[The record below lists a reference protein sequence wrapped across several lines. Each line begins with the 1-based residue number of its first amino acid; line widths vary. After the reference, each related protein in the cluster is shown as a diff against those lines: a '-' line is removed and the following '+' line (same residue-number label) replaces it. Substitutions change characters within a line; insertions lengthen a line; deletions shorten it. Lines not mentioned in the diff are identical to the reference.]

1 MIIVVLIS
9 QKISFASCTSWGSS
23 IPRSPCCLLCSGI
36 LVLSRNDQSNSISA
50 IEQHAR
56 SLLFFRAISY
66 VSGCLP
72 CPFHT
77 LRGMTN
83 TTLLPAPHPVPYIPG
98 FELQWFYSLIRN
110 QNTCYLWRRVLC
122 RNLVL
127 LLSFPNR
134 PLIIHSLSTV
144 YFLMWACDNGRPAAA
159 SAGLLHVSSS
169 LVGRYFEQNF
179 HRSSIGK
186 NL

>member
-9 QKISFASCTSWGSS
+9 QKTSFASCTSWGSS

-110 QNTCYLWRRVLC
+110 HLTT
-122 RNLVL
+122 
-127 LLSFPNR
+127 F
-134 PLIIHSLSTV
+134 
-144 YFLMWACDNGRPAAA
+144 DNGYSVVIWSYSFRFQTD
-159 SAGLLHVSSS
+159 LSSFIHCRRFTS
-169 LVGRYFEQNF
+169 
-179 HRSSIGK
+179 
-186 NL
+186 